1 MSVIGSRKSAKGIIV
16 GLLSLLT
23 KPKFCF
29 SVLKITVTIQYNI
42 PQWSYAIWV
51 MRGQFLRADRVR
63 ITDKYG

>member
-29 SVLKITVTIQYNI
+29 SVLKITVTIGEI
-42 PQWSYAIWV
+42 HHTGV
-51 MRGQFLRADRVR
+51 MPF
-63 ITDKYG
+63 